1 MIAPVAVFGRR
12 ACAALARCSAVLHGI
27 SVGHAANLAAAGM
40 TVAMA
45 AGCLYCAR
53 DLWVR
58 GMLRAW
64 VLVALMNLAMIA
76 IHAPTPA
83 AHHHGGGV
91 TTAVPAHHSTVMNL
105 ATALAAVEVL
115 VAAAV
120 LSSRTRA
127 VRPTSLSVDG

>member
-1 MIAPVAVFGRR
+1 
-12 ACAALARCSAVLHGI
+12 
-27 SVGHAANLAAAGM
+27 M

-58 GMLRAW
+58 GTLRAW
-64 VLVALMNLAMIA
+64 VLVALTNLAMIA

-83 AHHHGGGV
+83 AYHHGGGV
-91 TTAVPAHHSTVMNL
+91 TIAVPAHHSTVMNL

-120 LSSRTRA
+120 LYSRTRA
-127 VRPTSLSVDG
+127 VRPRSLSVDG

>member
-1 MIAPVAVFGRR
+1 VIAPVAVFGRR
-12 ACAALARCSAVLHGI
+12 ACAALAGCSTVLHGI
-27 SVGHAANLAAAGM
+27 SLGHATNLAAAGM

-45 AGCLYCAR
+45 AVCLYCAS

-58 GMLRAW
+58 GTLRAW

-76 IHAPTPA
+76 GHALAPA

-105 ATALAAVEVL
+105 ATALAAVEV
-115 VAAAV
+115 VAAAAV
-120 LSSRTRA
+120 LYSRTRA
-127 VRPTSLSVDG
+127 VRPTSRSIDG